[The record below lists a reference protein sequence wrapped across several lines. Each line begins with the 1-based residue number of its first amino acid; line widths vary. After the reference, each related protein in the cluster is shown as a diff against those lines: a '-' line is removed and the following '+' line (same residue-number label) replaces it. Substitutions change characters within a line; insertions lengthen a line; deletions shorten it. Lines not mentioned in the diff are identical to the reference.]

1 MNWRGARRQFETA
14 LIWVS
19 AASLAFVLWQVR
31 LAVLLAFGTIVLAI
45 LLNVLASLIADWTG
59 ISDKFGLAIA
69 TTFIVLLFAVMFWR
83 FGSQLSTQ
91 FSGLMEH
98 IQSGERSLR
107 AMLQNNGFTNL
118 ASSITEKGTSLIA
131 GSLKEMVS
139 VGLGFIE
146 AVIVVAISAI
156 YLAAQPQLYRHGI
169 AMLFRPPLRPRVI
182 RSVDLIGRAL
192 KLWLLGQLVLMIG
205 VGILSFVAVWLIGL
219 PNPGALALLA
229 GVAEIVPYIGPFLSA
244 IPAVLVAL
252 TLGMSPV
259 VWTIV
264 AYLLIHLFEGYITA
278 PLVERY
284 FVTIPPAL
292 ILLGIVIANLLFGI
306 VGVILAAPITVVV
319 YMAVKMAYV
328 EDPLE

>member
-31 LAVLLAFGTIVLAI
+31 LAVLLAFGAIVLAI
-45 LLNVLASLIADWTG
+45 LLNVLASLIADRTR

-91 FSGLMEH
+91 FSVLMEH

-169 AMLFRPPLRPRVI
+169 AMLFRPPLRPRVTK
-182 RSVDLIGRAL
+182 SVDLIGRAL